1 MHFGCNLCA
10 SPGEMSNS
18 ITTSGKSKIKLE
30 LGWKLDFL
38 LHRSIN
44 FDRGIENM
52 RIFSGILS
60 IRMKMGFKV
69 NLTLTMI

>member
-1 MHFGCNLCA
+1 
-10 SPGEMSNS
+10 MSNS